1 EPVIMPFEYDIEV
14 AGIREQ
20 QVVNLVP
27 SLEQVSAMMLD
38 GNEAECKAFISFSIL
53 AFEPRKARTI
63 VEVKRSPFDME
74 KRNNMAGMIGY
85 TVKLEDTLWS
95 IAKNYFTTV
104 EKLKELNHLKT
115 DEVSPGEK
123 LLIMK

>member
-1 EPVIMPFEYDIEV
+1 
-14 AGIREQ
+14 
-20 QVVNLVP
+20 
-27 SLEQVSAMMLD
+27 
-38 GNEAECKAFISFSIL
+38 
-53 AFEPRKARTI
+53 
-63 VEVKRSPFDME
+63 
-74 KRNNMAGMIGY
+74 MIGY
-85 TVKLEDTLWS
+85 TVKPEDTLWS